1 VGRSVGDEMSN
12 YMLVSLVITLHYIT
26 CYGGYVRV
34 WLRACGYA
42 AARDA
47 ELTPTDRRW
56 AWG

>member
-1 VGRSVGDEMSN
+1 MSN